1 MILRNIFGINEAEKG
16 TKWSKEG
23 KRQVVAKDKS
33 WGGEGEET
41 GKLGG
46 TILHELVK
54 MDRRKIEGSTK
65 GAL

>member
-1 MILRNIFGINEAEKG
+1 M
-16 TKWSKEG
+16 
-23 KRQVVAKDKS
+23 VAKDKS

-46 TILHELVK
+46 TISHELVK

>member
-1 MILRNIFGINEAEKG
+1 M
-16 TKWSKEG
+16 
-23 KRQVVAKDKS
+23 VAKDKS

-41 GKLGG
+41 GKFGE
-46 TILHELVK
+46 TISHELVK